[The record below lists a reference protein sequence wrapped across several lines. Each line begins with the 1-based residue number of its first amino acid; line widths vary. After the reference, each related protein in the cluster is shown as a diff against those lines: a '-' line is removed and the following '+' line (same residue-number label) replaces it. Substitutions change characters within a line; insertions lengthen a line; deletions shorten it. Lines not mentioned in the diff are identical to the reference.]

1 MRTYLLIVPL
11 ILLSCQDVKETN
23 LGKDFYFEQSD
34 EHTSSIRYKQHKI
47 VSLVNDYRNAD
58 SFILI
63 KSHYLNTENG
73 QVSGDSFEYYILLKK
88 DFEFSGVNTQNTNL
102 IGPLAYASFLYKA
115 RQLQIPLTYCDQLK
129 QWPGFKSKNFL
140 KRSES
145 HYQNPLPMKKFI
157 LNHSHITIKT

>member
-11 ILLSCQDVKETN
+11 ILLSCQDVKETD
-23 LGKDFYFEQSD
+23 LGNDFYFERSD
-34 EHTSSIRYKQHKI
+34 EHTSSIRYKQQKI

-73 QVSGDSFEYYILLKK
+73 QVSGDSFEYYILRKN
-88 DFEFSGVNTQNTNL
+88 DFVLPGADNSSHL
-102 IGPLAYASFLYKA
+102 IGPLAYASFRYKA

-129 QWPGFKSKNFL
+129 
-140 KRSES
+140 
-145 HYQNPLPMKKFI
+145 
-157 LNHSHITIKT
+157 